1 MIHVA
6 WSQGVLPEEE
16 VPAMPRE
23 VKGQGASRGC
33 RSLGPVGMRDGQR
46 EQRYRKLEGPTKARS
61 QKALNVDQKDMT
73 GTLATSRPDGTK
85 SLEDLQMAD
94 RHLDATPGPHPHCP
108 CRLSHRVCF
117 CPHWTR
123 T

>member
-23 VKGQGASRGC
+23 VKEQGASRGC

-61 QKALNVDQKDMT
+61 QKALNARLW
-73 GTLATSRPDGTK
+73 GYGFPLRATN
-85 SLEDLQMAD
+85 SLYSCILERRMVYADL
-94 RHLDATPGPHPHCP
+94 R
-108 CRLSHRVCF
+108 
-117 CPHWTR
+117 
-123 T
+123 